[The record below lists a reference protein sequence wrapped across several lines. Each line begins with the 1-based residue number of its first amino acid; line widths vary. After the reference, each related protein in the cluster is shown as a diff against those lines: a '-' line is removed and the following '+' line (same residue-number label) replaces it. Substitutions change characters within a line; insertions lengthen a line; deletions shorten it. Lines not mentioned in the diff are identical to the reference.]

1 MAGNGRGLRQIRTG
15 TSLRMRSGASTES
28 AHVPK
33 ASQSEGNTAR
43 GMTKPKA
50 QGIQQR
56 IQVAADAVPLG
67 KPAAGSPAACPE
79 RDDAAAA
86 RRVLEL
92 EADGILAVARGLERD
107 NAAFT
112 KAIDLLAQVTGRVI
126 VSGMGKSGH
135 IARKIAATLAS
146 TGTPA
151 QFVHPAEAS
160 HGDLGMITRAD
171 AVLALSHSGDTAE
184 MADVL
189 AFAKRYAIPLI
200 GITSGAQSTL
210 AQAADVTLLLPPLRE
225 ACPLGLAPTTS
236 TTAMLALGDA
246 VAVALFER
254 KDFSADD
261 FHQFHPKGSLG
272 RRFLR
277 VSDVM
282 HRGDAMPL
290 IAADAAMA
298 EVLVEMTAKRLGCVG
313 ITDAKGALAGII
325 TDGDLRRHMAPDL
338 LQRKAAAVMTP
349 KPFTIRPQALAAEA
363 LRIMNEANRGSGITN
378 LFVVEAQDG
387 GAARPIGVLHIHDIL
402 RAGVA

>member
-1 MAGNGRGLRQIRTG
+1 
-15 TSLRMRSGASTES
+15 
-28 AHVPK
+28 
-33 ASQSEGNTAR
+33 
-43 GMTKPKA
+43 MTKPKA
-50 QGIQQR
+50 QRIQQR
-56 IQVAADAVPLG
+56 IRVAADADAPCATPVPAKG
-67 KPAAGSPAACPE
+67 
-79 RDDAAAA
+79 DDTAVA
-86 RRVLEL
+86 RQVLEL
-92 EADGILAVARGLERD
+92 EADGILAVARALERD
-107 NAAFT
+107 RTVFSR
-112 KAIDLLAQVTGRVI
+112 AIDTLAKVTGRII

-135 IARKIAATLAS
+135 VARKIAATLAS

-160 HGDLGMITRAD
+160 HGDLGMITNAD

-184 MADVL
+184 MADLL
-189 AFAKRYAIPLI
+189 AFTRRFAIPLI
-200 GITSGAQSTL
+200 GITSGAQSAL

-254 KDFSADD
+254 KGFSADD

-277 VSDVM
+277 VSDLM

-290 IAADAAMA
+290 VTTETAMADA
-298 EVLVEMTAKRLGCVG
+298 LVEMTAKRLGCVG
-313 ITDAKGALAGII
+313 IVDTDGRLAGII

-338 LQRKAAAVMTP
+338 LQRPVRAVMSE
-349 KPFTIRPQALAAEA
+349 KPLTIRPQKLAAEA
-363 LRIMNEANRGSGITN
+363 LRVMNEANRGGGITN
-378 LFVVEAQDG
+378 LFVVEASPAG
-387 GAARPIGVLHIHDIL
+387 GTRPVGVLHIHDIL